1 MKTTYGLLIFLLA
14 LFTTS
19 CQIFIPS
26 IADYDQLIA
35 HAELDPS
42 AVSTALI
49 SRAFFEREDAG
60 QRLTE
65 SIQYEYTLAKLIE
78 NDPLR
83 LGPLTTAV
91 LDRNQLSLI
100 GHVARGRFYDYLE
113 SDYALVDREWTERII
128 AWMTSERAGTQAS
141 PYRAMSVEDAKLLLR
156 TWGFRVLG
164 GSYYLNASNTMFF
177 VVYADKGGDVTQW
190 HFDFSESNWAIQKHA
205 IALNSENAEKFGEQ
219 RDHFSMMYLVALE
232 DSFAGMFLG
241 SRAYEQEDFQTA
253 ADYYRN
259 AAGLDNA
266 RAYFCLARVSADHAS
281 RQVPNT
287 SYRRQLL
294 SQMRNSYESAVD
306 VGFDDAMFELAQIY
320 LSGLFSSEVFPRGIG
335 LLERATEL
343 GNENAAILLALHYKN
358 GDLVPLDYDRS
369 EDLLHRE
376 AKKGSKSARY
386 EYFQLLADPASG
398 KDVNETAINWLR
410 DLAKDNVHAMLTI
423 GAVYARGEY
432 LEQNY
437 RRAAAWYRKAASA
450 GGEDPEIINEI
461 AWTLT
466 VSGHKPLRNPRYALR
481 LMERM
486 MNGNAVARRSPV
498 YLDTWAAA
506 YAAIGD
512 FDKAVSLQEESL
524 RNAADTQETEAVTNI
539 LKEHLEA
546 FKRRTSIIDS
556 IP

>member
-1 MKTTYGLLIFLLA
+1 MKTIYGLLIFLLA
-14 LFTTS
+14 LLTTS
-19 CQIFIPS
+19 CQIFIPP
-26 IADYDQLIA
+26 IADYDQLIV

-42 AVSTALI
+42 DISTALI

-65 SIQYEYTLAKLIE
+65 SIQYEHMLAKLIE

-100 GHVARGRFYDYLE
+100 GHVARGRFYDHLE

-164 GSYYLNASNTMFF
+164 GSYYLNASNAMFF

-190 HFDFSESNWAIQKHA
+190 HFDFGESNWAIQKHA
-205 IALNSENAEKFGEQ
+205 IALNPENAEKFGEQ
-219 RDHFSMMYLVALE
+219 RDNFSMIYLVALG

-241 SRAYEQEDFQTA
+241 SHAYEQEDFQTA

-259 AAGLDNA
+259 AARLGNA
-266 RAYFCLARVSADHAS
+266 RAYFCLARVSDHAS
-281 RQVPNT
+281 RQVSNT

-294 SQMRNSYESAVD
+294 SQMRNSYESAVEA
-306 VGFDDAMFELAQIY
+306 GFDNAMFELAQIY
-320 LSGLFSSEVFPRGIG
+320 LSGLFSSAAFPRSIE

-358 GDLVPLDYDRS
+358 GHLVPLDYDRS

-398 KDVNETAINWLR
+398 KEVNETAINWLR
-410 DLAKDNVHAMLTI
+410 DLAKDNVRAMLTI

-432 LEQNY
+432 LEQNH
-437 RRAAAWYRKAASA
+437 RRAVAWYRKAASA

-466 VSGHKPLRNPRYALR
+466 VSEHKPLRKPRYALR

-512 FDKAVSLQEESL
+512 FDKAVALQEEAL
-524 RNAADTQETEAVTNI
+524 RNAADTQETEVVTNI

-546 FKRRTSIIDS
+546 FKRRTPIIDP